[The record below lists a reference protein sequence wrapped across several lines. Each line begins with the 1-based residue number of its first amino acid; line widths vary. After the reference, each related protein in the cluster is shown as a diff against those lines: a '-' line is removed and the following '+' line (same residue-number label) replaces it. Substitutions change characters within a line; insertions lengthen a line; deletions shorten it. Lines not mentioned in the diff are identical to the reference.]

1 MTCRPP
7 TIGIVGGI
15 GSGKSTVATALD
27 ELGCVIACAD
37 ANVKKILATKE
48 IQEEL
53 VAWWGNA
60 VLDADGEL
68 NTKAI
73 ADLVFNNEKE
83 RGRLEQLLH
92 PLARNMQEA
101 AFEKADQHTKACVID
116 APLLLETSLAELCD
130 FIIFVE
136 VSTEIRQNRVIAS
149 RGWTAEELERR
160 ESTQLPLDI
169 KRKRA
174 DYIVTNEGDL
184 DNVKHQVE
192 QILEDIETRQ
202 RA

>member
-1 MTCRPP
+1 MTRRPP

-15 GSGKSTVATALD
+15 GSGKSTVATTLD

-101 AFEKADQHTKACVID
+101 AFEQADQHTKACVID

>member
-192 QILEDIETRQ
+192 QILEDIKTRQ

>member
-1 MTCRPP
+1 MTRNPP

-15 GSGKSTVATALD
+15 GSGKSTVATALH

-60 VLDADGEL
+60 VLDANGEL

-101 AFEKADQHTKACVID
+101 AFEKADQYTKACVID

-136 VSTEIRQNRVIAS
+136 VSTEIRQKRVIAS

-174 DYIVTNEGDL
+174 DYIVTNEDDL

>member
-15 GSGKSTVATALD
+15 GSGKSTVATALA

>member
-174 DYIVTNEGDL
+174 DYIVMNEGDL

-192 QILEDIETRQ
+192 QILEDIKTRQ

>member
-15 GSGKSTVATALD
+15 GSGKSTVATALE
-27 ELGCVIACAD
+27 ELGCVIACAE

-192 QILEDIETRQ
+192 QILEDIKTRQ

>member
-1 MTCRPP
+1 MTRRPP

-15 GSGKSTVATALD
+15 GSGKSTVATTLD

-101 AFEKADQHTKACVID
+101 AFEQADQHTKACVID

-192 QILEDIETRQ
+192 QILEDIKTRQ